1 MIRTISSAP
10 FGPALPSFCTNEERF
25 WTVFDQLPGG
35 SGVIRDSVEEFY
47 TGPFDTVRE
56 IVSPTPLSRQI
67 VDTLRQKGYTLALAT
82 NPLFPP
88 QGVRTRLAWVNLTP
102 EDFSLVTTY
111 DNSTFCKP
119 FPGYYQEILQKLGKK
134 AEQCRMVGNN
144 PLDDMSAQ
152 ALGLDVYF
160 VTDHIENEKNLP
172 TDLYP
177 QGTLADV
184 LAWSQALPAL

>member
-1 MIRTISSAP
+1 M
-10 FGPALPSFCTNEERF
+10 
-25 WTVFDQLPGG
+25 
-35 SGVIRDSVEEFY
+35 
-47 TGPFDTVRE
+47 
-56 IVSPTPLSRQI
+56 
-67 VDTLRQKGYTLALAT
+67 
-82 NPLFPP
+82 
-88 QGVRTRLAWVNLTP
+88 
-102 EDFSLVTTY
+102 TTY
-111 DNSTFCKP
+111 DNSAFCKP